1 MKCLCQIFIGSLL
14 LLCLNKAKAQQPE
27 PLKMFRIYEDND
39 FLDLG
44 GSGTDR
50 SYSNGTRFDFLY
62 EKKKKGGHS
71 SPAHA

>member
-39 FLDLG
+39 FFLDLG

-50 SYSNGTRFDFLY
+50 SYSNGTRFDFFY
-62 EKKKKGGHS
+62 EAPRLEG
-71 SPAHA
+71 